1 MSYKSI
7 TTFDYKFE
15 KDHVGDLLLL
25 KVYVDLLENKFGKF
39 VAFDLKN
46 YFLKQYRNFDES
58 ILEIGLEKENYR
70 YLSSKSKNSTYFDV
84 YYYRLNRNKK

>member
-7 TTFDYKFE
+7 TTFDYNIVE
-15 KDHVGDLLLL
+15 DRTGNLLQL
-25 KVYVDLLENKFGKF
+25 KVYVDLLENKLGDF

-46 YFLKQYRNFDES
+46 YFLKQYRNFDEN
-58 ILEIGLEKENYR
+58 ILEIGLEIENYR
-70 YLSSKSKNSTYFDV
+70 YLSSKSKNSGYFDL

>member
-7 TTFDYKFE
+7 TTFDYNIVE
-15 KDHVGDLLLL
+15 DRTGNLLLL
-25 KVYVDLLENKFGKF
+25 KVYVDLLENKLGDF

-46 YFLKQYRNFDES
+46 YFLKSYSNLDER
-58 ILEIGLEKENYR
+58 ILEIGLEIENYR
-70 YLSSKSKNSTYFDV
+70 YLSSKSKNSGYFDL